1 MNFRP
6 NATRKKRIF
15 ESASSA
21 MGFFVCLTLCAVTVF
36 GIAGYAAQTLLPEI
50 SVGTVCFFSAA
61 VIAATGIAF
70 MFSAEWI
77 VYPALSLCGL
87 GAAVLFFIPLSEAVS
102 EKITKIGIEIYKFEP
117 EYYIPYYSGE
127 LTIAA
132 ILLASACAVLITHFI
147 LRCKPLVPI
156 IFTSA
161 VTLGLFV
168 SFERNESMHLYI
180 LVLCIISMLC
190 VAVQGKAGKAM
201 GVSLPV
207 TRIGV
212 KTLAFLLSAA
222 IVLIPVASDEEFS
235 VSVMNA
241 ISQLTGIKPPTV
253 SPGGFGDASGEVSM
267 DGYEQF
273 MNDLEEKQSQTD
285 LEDVEFDNILLYIVS
300 GADDSGD
307 MFLRRRIHYEY
318 GNNAWTLST
327 STSTDLTDDAFRFL
341 ADTQDR
347 TDSTDVIRSFV
358 TVAGV
363 VKPLYPAI
371 PAGST
376 LITNGDD
383 EAYYDLDS
391 DGVPERYPAITTD
404 TYRLADFEYDEDWF
418 DYLRRNTD
426 IDWGYE
432 AYGLKDYQNPEL
444 YVSGDETLDKELRAL
459 MLDLLGRYFGY
470 QSFDE
475 WLAAEDSVIDAIEA
489 VQIYLSETKFYTM
502 NPQMSDRYE
511 NYDHEEDSIYN
522 FLFNTGEGYCV
533 QFASTAALLLR
544 SIGINT
550 RYVTGY
556 SSRGADFGGTRY
568 IYDSNSHAWCEVEL
582 YGYGWVPFEM
592 TYAAMQNS
600 IGSEG
605 PLLDTPHFREEIS
618 VPEVSEE
625 ESYDDVSEESSEA
638 ESSEEESLEESV
650 VSDVSDDSSLVESV
664 GETSADQPKNNKKA
678 IIYCICIAFC
688 GIILTLAAALIYR
701 RNEKRRKNTKKTREE
716 YSKGEGD
723 PQKGLIELHSQHI
736 ELLKLKGFAPL
747 KGEKYPEY
755 IKRVRRS
762 APDMPNPAF
771 VMEYFRKAEFGG
783 VCTKEE
789 LAAAGK
795 HMLDLNDH
803 VFDTLKGFKKKKA
816 YFKGILTKKQQK

>member
-6 NATRKKRIF
+6 NATRKYRIF

-21 MGFFVCLTLCAVTVF
+21 MGFFACLILCMVTVF
-36 GIAGYAAQTLLPEI
+36 GIAGYAEQTILPEI
-50 SVGTVCFFSAA
+50 SVGAVWFASAA
-61 VIAATGIAF
+61 VIAATGTAF
-70 MFSAEWI
+70 LFSAEWI
-77 VYPALSLCGL
+77 VYPALALGGAGISLLC
-87 GAAVLFFIPLSEAVS
+87 FIPLSEAITD
-102 EKITKIGIEIYKFEP
+102 KINKIGTEIYKFEP
-117 EYYIPYYSGE
+117 EYYIPYHDWE
-127 LTIAA
+127 LTLVA
-132 ILLASACAVLITHFI
+132 ILLASVCAVLLTHFM
-147 LRCKPLVPI
+147 LRCKALVPVLL
-156 IFTSA
+156 TSG

-168 SFERNESMHLYI
+168 SLERNESIHFFIMI
-180 LVLCIISMLC
+180 LCIAAMLC
-190 VAVQGKAGKAM
+190 VAVQGKGGKAM
-201 GVSLPV
+201 GSVIPI
-207 TRIGV
+207 TKIGV
-212 KTLAFLLSAA
+212 KTLAFFLAAA
-222 IVLIPVASDEEFS
+222 IVLIPVASDEAFS
-235 VSVMNA
+235 KSVMNMV
-241 ISQLTGIKPPTV
+241 SQLTGIKPPTV
-253 SPGGFGDASGEVSM
+253 SPGGFGDASSDVSM

-273 MNDLEEKQSQTD
+273 MNDLEEKQSKTD
-285 LEDVEFDNILLYIVS
+285 LEDIEFDNVLLYIVS

-318 GNNAWTLST
+318 GNNSWTLST

-383 EAYYDLDS
+383 EAFYDLDS
-391 DGVPERYPAITTD
+391 DGVVERYPAVTTD
-404 TYRLADFEYDEDWF
+404 TYRLSDFEYDVEWF
-418 DYLRRNTD
+418 DYLRKNTD

-432 AYGLKDYQNPEL
+432 AFGMMDYQNPEF
-444 YVSGDETLDKELRAL
+444 VISGDELLDKELRAL
-459 MLDLLGRYFGY
+459 MLDLLMRYCGY
-470 QSFDE
+470 QTYDE

-489 VQIYLSETKFYTM
+489 VQIYLSETKYYTM

-511 NYDHEEDSIYN
+511 NYDHEKDSIYN

-556 SSRGADFGGTRY
+556 SSRGADFSGNRH

-605 PLLDTPHFREEIS
+605 PLLDSPHFPEEVSTEEPSADESEEIS
-618 VPEVSEE
+618 E
-625 ESYDDVSEESSEA
+625 EESSEA
-638 ESSEEESLEESV
+638 ESSEEESSEDSA
-650 VSDVSDDSSLVESV
+650 VSDVSDNSSLVESV
-664 GETSADQPKNNKKA
+664 GEISEDVPKNNKKA
-678 IIYCICIAFC
+678 IIYCICAASC
-688 GIILTLAAALIYR
+688 GIILTLTAALIYR
-701 RNEKRRKNTKKTREE
+701 RNEKRRKNTFKTREK
-716 YSKGEGD
+716 YSRGEGD
-723 PQKGLIELHSQHI
+723 AEKGLIEMHSQHI
-736 ELLKLKGFAPL
+736 KLLRLKGFTPI

-762 APDMPNPAF
+762 APDMPNPSF

-795 HMLDLNDH
+795 HMLALNDY
-803 VFDTLKGFKKKKA
+803 VYTTLKGFKKRKA
-816 YFKGILTKKQQK
+816 YFDGLLTKPPKK